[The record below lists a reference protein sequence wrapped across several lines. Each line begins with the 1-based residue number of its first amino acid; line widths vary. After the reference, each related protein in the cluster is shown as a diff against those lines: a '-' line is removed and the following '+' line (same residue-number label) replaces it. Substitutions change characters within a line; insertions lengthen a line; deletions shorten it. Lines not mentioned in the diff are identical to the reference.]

1 MYFTPKWGVNTGV
14 KHRELNAIK
23 RLDFR
28 SKSVVSRFGHIVVFN
43 VQDNKTAPLI
53 CCCMQSD

>member
-1 MYFTPKWGVNTGV
+1 MGVNTGV

-28 SKSVVSRFGHIVVFN
+28 SKSVVSRFGHIVALVDAARPTLKLHPR
-43 VQDNKTAPLI
+43 QPLLP
-53 CCCMQSD
+53 Q